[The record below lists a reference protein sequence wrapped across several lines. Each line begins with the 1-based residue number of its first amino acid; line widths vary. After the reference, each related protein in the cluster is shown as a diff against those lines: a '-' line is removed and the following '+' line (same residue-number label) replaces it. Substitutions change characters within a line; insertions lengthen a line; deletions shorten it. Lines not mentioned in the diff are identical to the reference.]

1 MTPIAPFPAG
11 RLRRTRL
18 RGWSR
23 AMVAETHI
31 APDHCILPLFVT
43 DGARERLASLPF
55 VERVPL
61 AELGAELAA
70 AAALGI
76 RAVALFPHGEPRS
89 EHAARATDPGNLM
102 CRAIAAAKAACPAVG
117 IIADV
122 ALDPYTAHGQDGL
135 LARDGTVD
143 NDATLP
149 LLVEQAVIQA
159 RAGADIVAPSDMMD
173 GRVGA
178 IRRGLEAAGLATT
191 QIMAY
196 SAKYA
201 SALYGPFRE
210 GVGSG
215 ALLKGDKRNYQMDP
229 RNRREALREMAA
241 DIAEGAD
248 SVMVKPGHCYL
259 DVIARAA
266 DQFDVPIF
274 AYHTSG
280 EAAMIEG
287 AAAMGA
293 LDRDAAILEVLTAF
307 RRAGAAGILTYHA
320 REAARLL
327 AG

>member
-11 RLRRTRL
+11 RLRRTRM
-18 RGWSR
+18 RAWSR
-23 AMVAETHI
+23 DLVAEV
-31 APDHCILPLFVT
+31 ALSPAQFILPLFVT
-43 DGARERLASLPF
+43 DGPRERLASLPF

-61 AELGAELAA
+61 AELGAEVAA

-89 EHAARATDPGNLM
+89 ESAARATDPDNLM
-102 CRAIAAAKAACPAVG
+102 CRAIAAAKAAAPDVG
-117 IIADV
+117 VIADV

-135 LARDGTVD
+135 LAADGTVD

-149 LLVEQAVIQA
+149 LLAQQAVVQA

-178 IRRGLEAAGLATT
+178 IRAALEAAGLKTT

-201 SALYGPFRE
+201 SSLYGPFRE

-215 ALLKGDKRNYQMDP
+215 AHLRGDKRNYQMDP
-229 RNRREALREMAA
+229 RGRREALREIAA

-248 SVMVKPGHCYL
+248 SVMVKPGHAYL
-259 DVIARAA
+259 DVVARAVDA
-266 DQFDVPIF
+266 FDVPVF

-293 LDRDAAILEVLTAF
+293 LDRDAAILEILTAF
-307 RRAGAAGILTYHA
+307 RRAGAAGVLTYHA

>member
-18 RGWSR
+18 TAWSR
-23 AMVAETHI
+23 AMVAETHL
-31 APDHCILPLFVT
+31 APEHLILPLFVT
-43 DGARERLASLPF
+43 EGARERLTSLPF

-61 AELGAELAA
+61 PELGAEVAA

-76 RAVALFPHGEPRS
+76 CAVALFPHGEPRS
-89 EHAARATDPGNLM
+89 VNAERATDPGNLM
-102 CRAIAAAKAACPAVG
+102 CRAIAAAKAAAPEVG

-122 ALDPYTAHGQDGL
+122 ALDPYTEHGQDGL
-135 LARDGTVD
+135 LAADGTVD

-149 LLVEQAVIQA
+149 LLVEQAVVQA

-178 IRRGLEAAGLATT
+178 IRQGLEAAGLTTT

-196 SAKYA
+196 AAKYA
-201 SALYGPFRE
+201 SCLYGPFRE

-215 ALLKGDKRNYQMDP
+215 AHLKGDKRNYQMDP
-229 RNRREALREMAA
+229 RNRREALREIAA

-248 SVMVKPGHCYL
+248 SVMVKPGHAYL

-266 DQFDVPIF
+266 DRFDVPVF

-293 LDRDAAILEVLTAF
+293 LDRDAALLEVLTAF
-307 RRAGAAGILTYHA
+307 RRAGAAGVLTYHA

-327 AG
+327 AR